1 MKVIVQRVQSAS
13 VAVNDTVISSIG
25 KGICVLV
32 GIHAKDTPKE
42 RETIVR
48 KLLNLRAFEDE
59 NGKRWTKSVKDL
71 NLEVL
76 CVSQFTLYHTMKGNK
91 PDFRHAMTGDE
102 AKDYYAQFL
111 EELMKNHPGGADKIK
126 NGQFGA
132 MMQVHIQ
139 NDGPVTLE
147 LEALPTVKD
156 SEKTVNSKT
165 VSDNLTTTDG

>member
-1 MKVIVQRVQSAS
+1 
-13 VAVNDTVISSIG
+13 
-25 KGICVLV
+25 
-32 GIHAKDTPKE
+32 
-42 RETIVR
+42 
-48 KLLNLRAFEDE
+48 
-59 NGKRWTKSVKDL
+59 
-71 NLEVL
+71 
-76 CVSQFTLYHTMKGNK
+76 
-91 PDFRHAMTGDE
+91 MTGDE

-147 LEALPTVKD
+147 LEALPDLKD

-165 VSDNLTTTDG
+165 VSDNLTATDG

>member
-1 MKVIVQRVQSAS
+1 
-13 VAVNDTVISSIG
+13 
-25 KGICVLV
+25 
-32 GIHAKDTPKE
+32 
-42 RETIVR
+42 
-48 KLLNLRAFEDE
+48 
-59 NGKRWTKSVKDL
+59 
-71 NLEVL
+71 
-76 CVSQFTLYHTMKGNK
+76 
-91 PDFRHAMTGDE
+91 MTGDE

-147 LEALPTVKD
+147 LEALPALKD

-165 VSDNLTTTDG
+165 VSDNLTATDG

>member
-1 MKVIVQRVQSAS
+1 
-13 VAVNDTVISSIG
+13 
-25 KGICVLV
+25 
-32 GIHAKDTPKE
+32 
-42 RETIVR
+42 
-48 KLLNLRAFEDE
+48 
-59 NGKRWTKSVKDL
+59 
-71 NLEVL
+71 
-76 CVSQFTLYHTMKGNK
+76 
-91 PDFRHAMTGDE
+91 MTGDE

-147 LEALPTVKD
+147 LEALSTVKD

>member
-1 MKVIVQRVQSAS
+1 
-13 VAVNDTVISSIG
+13 
-25 KGICVLV
+25 
-32 GIHAKDTPKE
+32 
-42 RETIVR
+42 
-48 KLLNLRAFEDE
+48 
-59 NGKRWTKSVKDL
+59 
-71 NLEVL
+71 
-76 CVSQFTLYHTMKGNK
+76 
-91 PDFRHAMTGDE
+91 MTGDE

-147 LEALPTVKD
+147 LEALPAVKD

-165 VSDNLTTTDG
+165 VSDNLTATDG

>member
-1 MKVIVQRVQSAS
+1 
-13 VAVNDTVISSIG
+13 
-25 KGICVLV
+25 
-32 GIHAKDTPKE
+32 
-42 RETIVR
+42 
-48 KLLNLRAFEDE
+48 
-59 NGKRWTKSVKDL
+59 
-71 NLEVL
+71 
-76 CVSQFTLYHTMKGNK
+76 
-91 PDFRHAMTGDE
+91 MTGDE

-156 SEKTVNSKT
+156 GEKTVNSKT

>member
-13 VAVNDTVISSIG
+13 VAVNDSVISSIG

-48 KLLNLRAFEDE
+48 KLLNLRVFEDE
-59 NGKRWTKSVKDL
+59 NDKRWAKSVKDL

-91 PDFRHAMTGDE
+91 PDFRHGKCYIIMQHISD
-102 AKDYYAQFL
+102 FSF
-111 EELMKNHPGGADKIK
+111 KNE
-126 NGQFGA
+126 N
-132 MMQVHIQ
+132 
-139 NDGPVTLE
+139 TE
-147 LEALPTVKD
+147 
-156 SEKTVNSKT
+156 
-165 VSDNLTTTDG
+165 